1 MKPTVLITLATLAI
15 AATAHAGGR
24 HQSAVCADP
33 AVEEP
38 ILADPRAPA
47 YQDEPG
53 YRDAWYARC
62 YAEHD
67 PCKRCH
73 Q

>member
-1 MKPTVLITLATLAI
+1 VKPTVLITLVTLAI

-24 HQSAVCADP
+24 HQSTVCADP

-38 ILADPRAPA
+38 ILADPLAPA
-47 YQDEPG
+47 YEDEPG
-53 YRDAWYARC
+53 YWDAWYARW
-62 YAEHD
+62 YAEH
-67 PCKRCH
+67 CKHGH